1 MISKQSFFGV
11 GSNCHLSFSA
21 PSYSYFQ
28 FIQWFSINVLCAHY
42 QGYQVFLTSMLQQ
55 ELKTLPRGVGRRL
68 QMKPTT
74 SATDDIAGVLKNQ
87 YETNTAP
94 GILPGLSGIC
104 FIRFGF

>member
-1 MISKQSFFGV
+1 
-11 GSNCHLSFSA
+11 
-21 PSYSYFQ
+21 
-28 FIQWFSINVLCAHY
+28 
-42 QGYQVFLTSMLQQ
+42 MLQQ
-55 ELKTLPRGVGRRL
+55 ELETLPRGVGRRL

-104 FIRFGF
+104 FIRFFFNQNSLMLERFCLVFALMIA